1 VLTGAR
7 AAPVRWRDGGEER
20 RRFELGARA
29 KEGVRVLGREG
40 KRGGE
45 GRGCSSSFYKGRW
58 SAEEGWPGW

>member
-40 KRGGE
+40 EKVR
-45 GRGCSSSFYKGRW
+45 
-58 SAEEGWPGW
+58 